1 MPEPDFNKTPAKKL
15 TPEQKKYFSSM
26 DTTASVFTESEIRA
40 VKEGGDQALADV
52 MAQQNADAIA
62 ALKTNA
68 DAEASTSTQQ
78 PFVRSAS
85 DTTGPIIQGPTRAQD
100 NFTLR
105 QSPMVQM
112 TGVPRQKFEYIA
124 TFRLSSDQQF
134 ETIFSDADIENLDQ
148 QIT

>member
-78 PFVRSAS
+78 PFVLSLIHIS
-85 DTTGPIIQGPTRAQD
+85 EPTR
-100 NFTLR
+100 
-105 QSPMVQM
+105 P
-112 TGVPRQKFEYIA
+112 Y
-124 TFRLSSDQQF
+124 
-134 ETIFSDADIENLDQ
+134 
-148 QIT
+148 